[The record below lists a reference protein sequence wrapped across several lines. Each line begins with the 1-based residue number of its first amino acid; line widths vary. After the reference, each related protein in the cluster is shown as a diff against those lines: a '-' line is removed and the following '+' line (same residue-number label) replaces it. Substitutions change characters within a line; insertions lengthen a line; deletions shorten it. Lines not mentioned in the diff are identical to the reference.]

1 MDSRKRIIAAFA
13 LFVTVFLI
21 GVAGFKVIGGAEWS
35 LLDAVYMTVIT
46 VGTVGYG
53 ETHDLGGNPA
63 ARVFTAAYIILSL
76 GTIAFAV
83 TSITAFVVEGE
94 LKRMLGRRKMEK
106 DIARLE
112 GHDIVCGADE
122 TAQTIIQELLTTKRD
137 FVVVDADRARLDRLA
152 AAAPFLFVEGDPA
165 DDEVLKKAGIERA
178 RGILLSLPT
187 DEANL
192 FVTVTAR
199 QLNPSVRIV
208 AKGID
213 VKSHEKMVRA
223 GADYAVSP
231 TFIGGMRMVSQLVR
245 PAAVTFLDMM
255 LREGQGLPRRR
266 GRGRAGVGPGRQVR
280 GRVGRQ
286 GQEGVA
292 PRRRQARGRSGLS
305 LQPAGRRR
313 SPGERRPGLHHHAR
327 SPQGARSAGRPR
339 LGPPAAFTPSSDP
352 PFYSMMGR
360 PQPRQE

>member
-83 TSITAFVVEGE
+83 TSITAFIVEGE

-112 GHDIVCGADE
+112 GHDIVCGSDE

-199 QLNPSVRIV
+199 QLNPRVRIV

-231 TFIGGMRMVSQLVR
+231 TFIGGMRMVSQLIR

-255 LREGQGLPRRR
+255 LRERDKAFRVDEVE
-266 GRGRAGVGPGRQVR
+266 VGPGSALAGTTVAASGVR
-280 GRVGRQ
+280 DKRESLLVAVKR
-286 GQEGVA
+286 EGGPGYLFNPPDDAVLRERDVLVFITT
-292 PRRRQARGRSGLS
+292 PGSRKELEGL
-305 LQPAGRRR
+305 AGR
-313 SPGERRPGLHHHAR
+313 G
-327 SPQGARSAGRPR
+327 
-339 LGPPAAFTPSSDP
+339 
-352 PFYSMMGR
+352 
-360 PQPRQE
+360 

>member
-1 MDSRKRIIAAFA
+1 MNSRKRIIVSFV
-13 LFVTVFLI
+13 LFITVFLI
-21 GVAGFKVIGGAEWS
+21 GVAGFKTIGGSEWS

-53 ETHDLGGNPA
+53 ETHDLGANPT

-94 LKRMLGRRKMEK
+94 LKRMLGRRKMDK

-122 TAQTIIQELLTTKRD
+122 TAQTIIQELIATRRD
-137 FVVVDADRARLDRLA
+137 FVVVEPDRARIDKLA
-152 AAAPFLFVEGDPA
+152 TAMPFLYVEGDPA
-165 DDEVLKKAGIERA
+165 DDEVLKKAGIARA

-199 QLNPSVRIV
+199 QLNPRIRIV

-231 TFIGGMRMVSQLVR
+231 TFIGGMRMVSQMIR

-255 LREGQGLPRRR
+255 LREKDQAFRVDEVT
-266 GRGRAGVGPGRQVR
+266 VGPGSALAGKALAETPVR
-280 GRVGRQ
+280 EKRESLLVAVKR
-286 GQEGVA
+286 EGGPGYVFN
-292 PRRRQARGRSGLS
+292 PPGETVLREKDVLVFITTPESRKELED
-305 LQPAGRRR
+305 LAGR
-313 SPGERRPGLHHHAR
+313 G
-327 SPQGARSAGRPR
+327 
-339 LGPPAAFTPSSDP
+339 
-352 PFYSMMGR
+352 
-360 PQPRQE
+360 

>member
-1 MDSRKRIIAAFA
+1 MDSRKRLYVSLV
-13 LFVTVFLI
+13 LFLSVFLI
-21 GVAGFKVIGGAEWS
+21 GVAGFKAIGGPEWS

-53 ETHDLGGNPA
+53 ETHDLGANPA
-63 ARVFTAAYIILSL
+63 GRVFTAVYIILSL

-94 LKRMLGRRKMEK
+94 LKRMLGRRRMEK
-106 DIARLE
+106 DISRLE

-122 TAQTIIQELLTTKRD
+122 TAQTIIQELLATKRD
-137 FVVVDADRARLDRLA
+137 FVVVDPDRARLDKLA
-152 AAAPFLFVEGDPA
+152 ATAPFLFVEGDPA
-165 DDEVLKKAGIERA
+165 DDDVLRKAGIEKA
-178 RGILLSLPT
+178 RGVLLSLPT

-199 QLNPSVRIV
+199 QLNPRVRIV

-231 TFIGGMRMVSQLVR
+231 TFIGGMRMVSQMIR

-255 LREGQGLPRRR
+255 LRERD
-266 GRGRAGVGPGRQVR
+266 RAYRVDEVTVEPGSPLAGKPLSATAVREKRDALLVAVKREGGPGYVFNPPDDTVLRERDVLVFITTPESR
-280 GRVGRQ
+280 KDL
-286 GQEGVA
+286 EA
-292 PRRRQARGRSGLS
+292 LTARG
-305 LQPAGRRR
+305 
-313 SPGERRPGLHHHAR
+313 
-327 SPQGARSAGRPR
+327 
-339 LGPPAAFTPSSDP
+339 
-352 PFYSMMGR
+352 
-360 PQPRQE
+360 

>member
-1 MDSRKRIIAAFA
+1 MTSRKRIYVSLA
-13 LFVTVFLI
+13 LFLTVFLI
-21 GVAGFKVIGGAEWS
+21 GVAGFKTIGGSEWS

-63 ARVFTAAYIILSL
+63 ARVFAAAFIILSL

-83 TSITAFVVEGE
+83 SSITAFVVEGE

-106 DIARLE
+106 DIRRLE
-112 GHDIVCGADE
+112 GHDIVCGTDE
-122 TAQTIIQELLTTKRD
+122 TAQTIIQELLVTKRD
-137 FVVVDADRARLDRLA
+137 FVVVDADRAKLDKLA
-152 AAAPFLFVEGDPA
+152 ATAPFLFVEGDPA

-178 RGILLSLPT
+178 RGLLLSLPT

-192 FVTVTAR
+192 FVTITAR
-199 QLNPSVRIV
+199 QLNPVIRIV

-213 VKSHEKMVRA
+213 VKSHDKMVRA

-255 LREGQGLPRRR
+255 LRERDKAFRVEEVE
-266 GRGRAGVGPGRQVR
+266 VGPGSSLAGKPLSATAIR
-280 GRVGRQ
+280 GKRGALLVAVKP
-286 GQEGVA
+286 EGGPGYAFNPPGDTILREKDVLVFITTPDSRKEIESLA
-292 PRRRQARGRSGLS
+292 ARR
-305 LQPAGRRR
+305 
-313 SPGERRPGLHHHAR
+313 
-327 SPQGARSAGRPR
+327 
-339 LGPPAAFTPSSDP
+339 
-352 PFYSMMGR
+352 
-360 PQPRQE
+360 

>member
-1 MDSRKRIIAAFA
+1 MDSRKRLYASLV
-13 LFVTVFLI
+13 LFLSVFLI
-21 GVAGFKVIGGAEWS
+21 GVVGFKAIGGPEWS

-53 ETHDLGGNPA
+53 ETHDLGANPA
-63 ARVFTAAYIILSL
+63 GRVFTAAYIILSL

-94 LKRMLGRRKMEK
+94 LKRMLGRRRMEK
-106 DIARLE
+106 DISRLE

-122 TAQTIIQELLTTKRD
+122 TAQTIIQELLATRRD
-137 FVVVDADRARLDRLA
+137 FVVVDPDRARLDKLA

-165 DDEVLKKAGIERA
+165 DDDVLRKAGIEKA
-178 RGILLSLPT
+178 RGVLLSLPT

-199 QLNPSVRIV
+199 QLNPRVRIV

-213 VKSHEKMVRA
+213 IKSHEKMVRA

-231 TFIGGMRMVSQLVR
+231 TFIGGMRMVSQMIR

-255 LREGQGLPRRR
+255 LRERD
-266 GRGRAGVGPGRQVR
+266 RAYRVDEVAIEPGSPLAGKPLSATAVREKRDALLVAVKREGGPGYVFNPPGDTVLRERDVLVFITTPESR
-280 GRVGRQ
+280 KDL
-286 GQEGVA
+286 EA
-292 PRRRQARGRSGLS
+292 LTARG
-305 LQPAGRRR
+305 
-313 SPGERRPGLHHHAR
+313 
-327 SPQGARSAGRPR
+327 
-339 LGPPAAFTPSSDP
+339 
-352 PFYSMMGR
+352 
-360 PQPRQE
+360 

>member
-1 MDSRKRIIAAFA
+1 MDSRKRLYVA
-13 LFVTVFLI
+13 LVLFLSVFVI
-21 GVAGFKVIGGAEWS
+21 GVAGFKAIGGPEWS

-53 ETHDLGGNPA
+53 ETHDLGANPA
-63 ARVFTAAYIILSL
+63 GRVFTAAYIILSL

-94 LKRMLGRRKMEK
+94 LKRMLGRRRMEK
-106 DIARLE
+106 DISRLE

-122 TAQTIIQELLTTKRD
+122 TAQTIIQELLATRRD
-137 FVVVDADRARLDRLA
+137 FVVVDPDRARLDKLA
-152 AAAPFLFVEGDPA
+152 ATAPFLFVEGDPA
-165 DDEVLKKAGIERA
+165 DDDVLRKAGIEKA
-178 RGILLSLPT
+178 RGVLLSLPT

-199 QLNPSVRIV
+199 QLNPRVRIV

-231 TFIGGMRMVSQLVR
+231 TFIGGMRMVSQMVR

-255 LREGQGLPRRR
+255 LRERD
-266 GRGRAGVGPGRQVR
+266 RAYRVDEVTVEPGSPLAGKPLSATAVREKRDALLVAVKREGGPGYVFNPPGDTVLRERDVLVFITTPESR
-280 GRVGRQ
+280 KDL
-286 GQEGVA
+286 ETLT
-292 PRRRQARGRSGLS
+292 ARG
-305 LQPAGRRR
+305 
-313 SPGERRPGLHHHAR
+313 
-327 SPQGARSAGRPR
+327 
-339 LGPPAAFTPSSDP
+339 
-352 PFYSMMGR
+352 
-360 PQPRQE
+360 

>member
-1 MDSRKRIIAAFA
+1 MDSRKRIIVSFV

-21 GVAGFKVIGGAEWS
+21 GVAGFKTIGGAEWS
-35 LLDAVYMTVIT
+35 FLDAVYMTVIT

-53 ETHDLGGNPA
+53 ETHDLGANPA

-94 LKRMLGRRKMEK
+94 LKRILGRRKMEK
-106 DIARLE
+106 EISRLE

-137 FVVVDADRARLDRLA
+137 FVVVEPDRARIDKLA
-152 AAAPFLFVEGDPA
+152 AAKPFLFVEGDPA
-165 DDEVLKKAGIERA
+165 DDDVLKKAGIERA

-199 QLNPSVRIV
+199 QLNPRIRIV

-255 LREGQGLPRRR
+255 LRERDKAFRVDEVTVEPGSPLAGKSLAGTPVREKRESLLVAVKREGGPGYVFNPPGDTVLREKDVLVFITTPEGRKELEGLA
-266 GRGRAGVGPGRQVR
+266 GRG
-280 GRVGRQ
+280 
-286 GQEGVA
+286 
-292 PRRRQARGRSGLS
+292 
-305 LQPAGRRR
+305 
-313 SPGERRPGLHHHAR
+313 
-327 SPQGARSAGRPR
+327 
-339 LGPPAAFTPSSDP
+339 
-352 PFYSMMGR
+352 
-360 PQPRQE
+360 

>member
-1 MDSRKRIIAAFA
+1 MDSRKRLYASLV
-13 LFVTVFLI
+13 LFLSVFLI
-21 GVAGFKVIGGAEWS
+21 GVVGFKAIGGPEWS

-53 ETHDLGGNPA
+53 ETHDLGANPA
-63 ARVFTAAYIILSL
+63 GRVFTAAYIILSL

-94 LKRMLGRRKMEK
+94 LKRMLGRRRMEK
-106 DIARLE
+106 DISRLE

-122 TAQTIIQELLTTKRD
+122 TAQTIIQELLATRRD
-137 FVVVDADRARLDRLA
+137 FVVVDPDRARLDKLA

-165 DDEVLKKAGIERA
+165 DDDVLRKAGIEKA
-178 RGILLSLPT
+178 RGVLLSLPT

-199 QLNPSVRIV
+199 QLNPRVRIV

-231 TFIGGMRMVSQLVR
+231 TFIGGMRMVSQMIR

-255 LREGQGLPRRR
+255 LRERD
-266 GRGRAGVGPGRQVR
+266 RAYRVDEVTVEPGSPLAGKPLSATAVRENRDALLVAVKREGGPGYVFNPPGDTVLRERDVLVFITTPESR
-280 GRVGRQ
+280 KDL
-286 GQEGVA
+286 EA
-292 PRRRQARGRSGLS
+292 LTARG
-305 LQPAGRRR
+305 
-313 SPGERRPGLHHHAR
+313 
-327 SPQGARSAGRPR
+327 
-339 LGPPAAFTPSSDP
+339 
-352 PFYSMMGR
+352 
-360 PQPRQE
+360 

>member
-1 MDSRKRIIAAFA
+1 MDSRKRIFISLGLFA
-13 LFVTVFLI
+13 TVFVI
-21 GVAGFKVIGGAEWS
+21 GVAGFKMIGGAEWS

-53 ETHDLGGNPA
+53 ETHDLGANPA
-63 ARVFTAAYIILSL
+63 ARVFAAAYIILSL

-94 LKRMLGRRKMEK
+94 LKRILGRRKMEK
-106 DIARLE
+106 EIARLK

-122 TAQTIIQELLTTKRD
+122 TAHTIIQELITTKRD
-137 FVVVDADRARLDRLA
+137 FVVVEPDRTKIDKLA
-152 AAAPFLFVEGDPA
+152 AAATFLFVEGDPA

-199 QLNPSVRIV
+199 QLNPQIRIV
-208 AKGID
+208 TKGID

-231 TFIGGMRMVSQLVR
+231 TFIGGMRMVSQMVR

-255 LREGQGLPRRR
+255 LRERGKAFRVDEVSVEPGSPLAGKTLAETTIREKREALLVAVKREGGPGYIFNPPADTVLREKDVLVFITTPESRKELEGLA
-266 GRGRAGVGPGRQVR
+266 GRG
-280 GRVGRQ
+280 
-286 GQEGVA
+286 
-292 PRRRQARGRSGLS
+292 
-305 LQPAGRRR
+305 
-313 SPGERRPGLHHHAR
+313 
-327 SPQGARSAGRPR
+327 
-339 LGPPAAFTPSSDP
+339 
-352 PFYSMMGR
+352 
-360 PQPRQE
+360 

>member
-1 MDSRKRIIAAFA
+1 MDSRKRIFISLG

-21 GVAGFKVIGGAEWS
+21 GVAGFKTIGGAEWS

-63 ARVFTAAYIILSL
+63 ARVFAAAYIILSL

-94 LKRMLGRRKMEK
+94 LKRILGRRKMEK
-106 DIARLE
+106 DIGRLK

-122 TAQTIIQELLTTKRD
+122 TAQTIIRELITTKRD
-137 FVVVDADRARLDRLA
+137 FVVVEPDRAKIDKA
-152 AAAPFLFVEGDPA
+152 AAAATFLFVEGDPA

-199 QLNPSVRIV
+199 QLNPQIRIV

-213 VKSHEKMVRA
+213 
-223 GADYAVSP
+223 
-231 TFIGGMRMVSQLVR
+231 
-245 PAAVTFLDMM
+245 
-255 LREGQGLPRRR
+255 
-266 GRGRAGVGPGRQVR
+266 
-280 GRVGRQ
+280 
-286 GQEGVA
+286 
-292 PRRRQARGRSGLS
+292 
-305 LQPAGRRR
+305 
-313 SPGERRPGLHHHAR
+313 
-327 SPQGARSAGRPR
+327 
-339 LGPPAAFTPSSDP
+339 
-352 PFYSMMGR
+352 
-360 PQPRQE
+360 

>member
-21 GVAGFKVIGGAEWS
+21 GVAGFKVIGGADWS

-199 QLNPSVRIV
+199 QLNPRVRIV

-231 TFIGGMRMVSQLVR
+231 TFIGGMRMVSQMVR

-255 LREGQGLPRRR
+255 LRERDKAFRVDEVE
-266 GRGRAGVGPGRQVR
+266 VGPGSALAGKSVGASGVR
-280 GRVGRQ
+280 DKRESLLVAVKR
-286 GQEGVA
+286 EGGPGYLFNPPDDAVLREKDVLVFITT
-292 PRRRQARGRSGLS
+292 PDSRKELEARACRG
-305 LQPAGRRR
+305 
-313 SPGERRPGLHHHAR
+313 
-327 SPQGARSAGRPR
+327 
-339 LGPPAAFTPSSDP
+339 
-352 PFYSMMGR
+352 
-360 PQPRQE
+360 

>member
-1 MDSRKRIIAAFA
+1 MDSRKRIIVSFV
-13 LFVTVFLI
+13 LFLTVFLI
-21 GVAGFKVIGGAEWS
+21 GVAGFKTIGGSEWS

-94 LKRMLGRRKMEK
+94 LKRMLGRRRMEK
-106 DIARLE
+106 DISRLE

-122 TAQTIIQELLTTKRD
+122 TAQTIIRELLATKRD
-137 FVVVDADRARLDRLA
+137 FVVVDPDRARLDKLSA
-152 AAAPFLFVEGDPA
+152 TAPFLFVEGDPA
-165 DDEVLKKAGIERA
+165 DDEVLRKAGIEKA
-178 RGILLSLPT
+178 RGVLLSLPT

-199 QLNPSVRIV
+199 QLNPRVRIV
-208 AKGID
+208 AKGND

-231 TFIGGMRMVSQLVR
+231 TFIGGMRMVSQMIR

-255 LREGQGLPRRR
+255 LRERD
-266 GRGRAGVGPGRQVR
+266 RAYRVDEVAVGPGSPLAGKPLSATGVR
-280 GRVGRQ
+280 EKRDALLVAVKR
-286 GQEGVA
+286 EGGPGYVFN
-292 PRRRQARGRSGLS
+292 PPGDTVLREGDVLVFITTPESRKDLEELTARG
-305 LQPAGRRR
+305 
-313 SPGERRPGLHHHAR
+313 
-327 SPQGARSAGRPR
+327 
-339 LGPPAAFTPSSDP
+339 
-352 PFYSMMGR
+352 
-360 PQPRQE
+360 

>member
-1 MDSRKRIIAAFA
+1 MDSRKRIYVSLV
-13 LFVTVFLI
+13 LFLTVFLI
-21 GVAGFKVIGGAEWS
+21 GVAGFKTIGGAEWS

-63 ARVFTAAYIILSL
+63 ARVFAAAYIILSL

-106 DIARLE
+106 DISRLE

-137 FVVVDADRARLDRLA
+137 FVVVDADRAKLDKLA

-199 QLNPSVRIV
+199 QLNPRVRIV

-231 TFIGGMRMVSQLVR
+231 AFIGGMRMVSQLVR

-255 LREGQGLPRRR
+255 LRKRDKAFRVDEVE
-266 GRGRAGVGPGRQVR
+266 VGPG
-280 GRVGRQ
+280 
-286 GQEGVA
+286 
-292 PRRRQARGRSGLS
+292 
-305 LQPAGRRR
+305 
-313 SPGERRPGLHHHAR
+313 SPL
-327 SPQGARSAGRPR
+327 AGRPLSTTEVR
-339 LGPPAAFTPSSDP
+339 EKRDALLVAVKREGGPGYVFNPPGDTVLRERDVLVFITTPESRKDLEALTAR
-352 PFYSMMGR
+352 G
-360 PQPRQE
+360 

>member
-1 MDSRKRIIAAFA
+1 MNSRKRIIVSFV
-13 LFVTVFLI
+13 LFITVFLI
-21 GVAGFKVIGGAEWS
+21 GVAGFKTIGGAEWS

-94 LKRMLGRRKMEK
+94 LKRMLGRRKMDK

-122 TAQTIIQELLTTKRD
+122 TAQTIIQELITTKRD
-137 FVVVDADRARLDRLA
+137 FVVVEPDRARIDKLA
-152 AAAPFLFVEGDPA
+152 TAMPFLYVEGDPA
-165 DDEVLKKAGIERA
+165 DDEVLKKAGIARA

-199 QLNPSVRIV
+199 QLNPRIRIV

-231 TFIGGMRMVSQLVR
+231 TFIGGMRMVSQMIR

-255 LREGQGLPRRR
+255 LREKDQAFRVDEVT
-266 GRGRAGVGPGRQVR
+266 VGPGSALAGKALAETPVR
-280 GRVGRQ
+280 EKRESLLVAVKR
-286 GQEGVA
+286 EGGPGYVFN
-292 PRRRQARGRSGLS
+292 PPGETVLREKDILVFITTPGSRKELED
-305 LQPAGRRR
+305 LAGR
-313 SPGERRPGLHHHAR
+313 G
-327 SPQGARSAGRPR
+327 
-339 LGPPAAFTPSSDP
+339 
-352 PFYSMMGR
+352 
-360 PQPRQE
+360 

>member
-1 MDSRKRIIAAFA
+1 MVSRKRIFISLG
-13 LFVTVFLI
+13 LFITVFLI
-21 GVAGFKVIGGAEWS
+21 GVAGFKTIGGAEWS

-63 ARVFTAAYIILSL
+63 ARVFAAAYIILSL

-94 LKRMLGRRKMEK
+94 LKRILGRRKMEK
-106 DIARLE
+106 DIGRLK

-122 TAQTIIQELLTTKRD
+122 TAQTIIRELITTKRD
-137 FVVVDADRARLDRLA
+137 FVVVEPDRAKIDKA
-152 AAAPFLFVEGDPA
+152 AATFLFVEGDPA

-199 QLNPSVRIV
+199 QLNPQIRIV

-213 VKSHEKMVRA
+213 VKSHDKMVRA

-231 TFIGGMRMVSQLVR
+231 TFIGGMRMVSQMVR

-255 LREGQGLPRRR
+255 LRERGKAFRVDEVTIEPGSPLDGKTLAETTIREKREALLVAVKREGGPAYIFNPPSDTVLREKDILVFITTPESRKELEGLA
-266 GRGRAGVGPGRQVR
+266 GRG
-280 GRVGRQ
+280 
-286 GQEGVA
+286 
-292 PRRRQARGRSGLS
+292 
-305 LQPAGRRR
+305 
-313 SPGERRPGLHHHAR
+313 
-327 SPQGARSAGRPR
+327 
-339 LGPPAAFTPSSDP
+339 
-352 PFYSMMGR
+352 
-360 PQPRQE
+360 

>member
-1 MDSRKRIIAAFA
+1 VDSRKRIYISLG

-21 GVAGFKVIGGAEWS
+21 GVAGFKMIGGPEWS

-53 ETHDLGGNPA
+53 ETHDLGANPA

-94 LKRMLGRRKMEK
+94 LKRILGRRKMEK
-106 DIARLE
+106 DIGRLK

-122 TAQTIIQELLTTKRD
+122 TAQTIIHELLTTKRD
-137 FVVVDADRARLDRLA
+137 FVVVEPDRARIDKAA

-165 DDEVLKKAGIERA
+165 DDDVLKKAGIERA

-199 QLNPSVRIV
+199 QLNPQIRIV
-208 AKGID
+208 TKGID

-231 TFIGGMRMVSQLVR
+231 TFIGGMRMVSQMVR

-255 LREGQGLPRRR
+255 LRERDKAFRVDEVTVEPGSPLAGKSLAASMVREKREALLVAVKRDGGPGYLFNPPADTVLREKDVLVFITTPESRKELEGLA
-266 GRGRAGVGPGRQVR
+266 GRG
-280 GRVGRQ
+280 
-286 GQEGVA
+286 
-292 PRRRQARGRSGLS
+292 
-305 LQPAGRRR
+305 
-313 SPGERRPGLHHHAR
+313 
-327 SPQGARSAGRPR
+327 
-339 LGPPAAFTPSSDP
+339 
-352 PFYSMMGR
+352 
-360 PQPRQE
+360 

>member
-1 MDSRKRIIAAFA
+1 MDSRKRLYVSLV
-13 LFVTVFLI
+13 LFLSVFLI
-21 GVAGFKVIGGAEWS
+21 GVAGFKAIGGPEWS

-53 ETHDLGGNPA
+53 ETHDLGANPA
-63 ARVFTAAYIILSL
+63 GRVFTAAFIILSL

-94 LKRMLGRRKMEK
+94 LKRMLGRRRMEK
-106 DIARLE
+106 DISRLE

-122 TAQTIIQELLTTKRD
+122 TAQTIIQELLATRRD
-137 FVVVDADRARLDRLA
+137 FVVVDPDRARLDKLA

-165 DDEVLKKAGIERA
+165 DDDVLRKAGIEKA
-178 RGILLSLPT
+178 RGVLLSLPT

-199 QLNPSVRIV
+199 QLNPRVRIV

-231 TFIGGMRMVSQLVR
+231 TFIGGMRMVSQMIR

-255 LREGQGLPRRR
+255 LRERD
-266 GRGRAGVGPGRQVR
+266 RAYRVDEVTVEPGSPLAGKPLSATAVREKRDALLVAVKREGGPGYVFNPPGDTVLRERDVLVFITTPESR
-280 GRVGRQ
+280 KDL
-286 GQEGVA
+286 EA
-292 PRRRQARGRSGLS
+292 LTARG
-305 LQPAGRRR
+305 
-313 SPGERRPGLHHHAR
+313 
-327 SPQGARSAGRPR
+327 
-339 LGPPAAFTPSSDP
+339 
-352 PFYSMMGR
+352 
-360 PQPRQE
+360 

>member
-1 MDSRKRIIAAFA
+1 MNSRKRIIVSLA
-13 LFVTVFLI
+13 LFVTVFFI
-21 GVAGFKVIGGAEWS
+21 GVAGFKTIGGPGWS

-53 ETHDLGGNPA
+53 ETHDLAANPA
-63 ARVFTAAYIILSL
+63 ARIFTAAYIILSL

-94 LKRMLGRRKMEK
+94 LKRILGRRKMEK
-106 DIARLE
+106 DIGRLK

-122 TAQTIIQELLTTKRD
+122 TARTIIQELIATKRD
-137 FVVVDADRARLDRLA
+137 FVVVEPDRAKIDKLTA
-152 AAAPFLFVEGDPA
+152 AASFPFVEGEPE

-199 QLNPSVRIV
+199 QLNPRIRIV

-213 VKSHEKMVRA
+213 VKSHEKMIRA

-255 LREGQGLPRRR
+255 LRERDKVFRVDDVTVEAGSSLAGKALAETPVREKRESLLVAVRRE
-266 GRGRAGVGPGRQVR
+266 GGPGYLFNPPGDTVLRAKDVLVFITTPDSR
-280 GRVGRQ
+280 KEL
-286 GQEGVA
+286 EG
-292 PRRRQARGRSGLS
+292 L
-305 LQPAGRRR
+305 AG
-313 SPGERRPGLHHHAR
+313 PG
-327 SPQGARSAGRPR
+327 
-339 LGPPAAFTPSSDP
+339 
-352 PFYSMMGR
+352 
-360 PQPRQE
+360 

>member
-1 MDSRKRIIAAFA
+1 MDSRKRIIVAFV

-63 ARVFTAAYIILSL
+63 ARVFTAAYIVLSL

-122 TAQTIIQELLTTKRD
+122 TAQTIIQELVTTKRD
-137 FVVVDADRARLDRLA
+137 FVVVDPDRARLDKLA
-152 AAAPFLFVEGDPA
+152 AAASFPFIEGDPA
-165 DDEVLKKAGIERA
+165 DDEVLKRAGIERA

-199 QLNPSVRIV
+199 QLNPRVRIV

-231 TFIGGMRMVSQLVR
+231 TFIGGMRMVSQMVR

-255 LREGQGLPRRR
+255 LRERGKAFRVDEVTVEPGSALAGKTLDASGVRDKRESLLVAVKREGGPGYLFNPPDDTVIREKDVLVFITTPESRKELEGLA
-266 GRGRAGVGPGRQVR
+266 GRG
-280 GRVGRQ
+280 
-286 GQEGVA
+286 
-292 PRRRQARGRSGLS
+292 
-305 LQPAGRRR
+305 
-313 SPGERRPGLHHHAR
+313 
-327 SPQGARSAGRPR
+327 
-339 LGPPAAFTPSSDP
+339 
-352 PFYSMMGR
+352 
-360 PQPRQE
+360 

>member
-1 MDSRKRIIAAFA
+1 MDSRKRLYASLV
-13 LFVTVFLI
+13 LFLSVFLI
-21 GVAGFKVIGGAEWS
+21 GVAGFKAIGGPEWS

-53 ETHDLGGNPA
+53 ETHDLGANPA
-63 ARVFTAAYIILSL
+63 GRVFTAAYIILSL

-94 LKRMLGRRKMEK
+94 LKRMLGRRRMEK
-106 DIARLE
+106 DISRLE

-122 TAQTIIQELLTTKRD
+122 TAQTIIQELLATRRD
-137 FVVVDADRARLDRLA
+137 FVVVDPDRARLDKLA

-165 DDEVLKKAGIERA
+165 DDDVLRKAGIEKA
-178 RGILLSLPT
+178 RGVLLSLPT

-199 QLNPSVRIV
+199 QLNPRVRIV

-231 TFIGGMRMVSQLVR
+231 TFIGGMRMVSQMIR

-255 LREGQGLPRRR
+255 LRERD
-266 GRGRAGVGPGRQVR
+266 RAYRVDEVTVEPGSPLAGKPLSATAVREKRDALLVAVKREGGPGYVFNPPGDTVLRERDVLVFITTPESR
-280 GRVGRQ
+280 KDL
-286 GQEGVA
+286 EA
-292 PRRRQARGRSGLS
+292 LTARG
-305 LQPAGRRR
+305 
-313 SPGERRPGLHHHAR
+313 
-327 SPQGARSAGRPR
+327 
-339 LGPPAAFTPSSDP
+339 
-352 PFYSMMGR
+352 
-360 PQPRQE
+360 

>member
-1 MDSRKRIIAAFA
+1 MDSRKRLYASLV
-13 LFVTVFLI
+13 LFLSVFLI
-21 GVAGFKVIGGAEWS
+21 GVVGFKAIGGPEWS

-53 ETHDLGGNPA
+53 ETHDLGANPA
-63 ARVFTAAYIILSL
+63 GRVFTAAYIILSL

-94 LKRMLGRRKMEK
+94 LKRMLGRRRMEK
-106 DIARLE
+106 DISRLE

-122 TAQTIIQELLTTKRD
+122 TAQTIIQELLATRRD
-137 FVVVDADRARLDRLA
+137 FVVVDADRARLDKLA

-165 DDEVLKKAGIERA
+165 DDDVLRKAGIEKA
-178 RGILLSLPT
+178 RGVLLSLPT

-199 QLNPSVRIV
+199 QLNPRVRIV

-213 VKSHEKMVRA
+213 IKSHEKMVRA

-231 TFIGGMRMVSQLVR
+231 TFIGGMRMVSQMIR

-255 LREGQGLPRRR
+255 LRERD
-266 GRGRAGVGPGRQVR
+266 RAYRVDEVTVEPGSPLAGKPLSATAVREKRDALLVAVKREGGPGYVFNPPGDTVLRERDVLVFITTPESR
-280 GRVGRQ
+280 KDL
-286 GQEGVA
+286 EA
-292 PRRRQARGRSGLS
+292 LTARG
-305 LQPAGRRR
+305 
-313 SPGERRPGLHHHAR
+313 
-327 SPQGARSAGRPR
+327 
-339 LGPPAAFTPSSDP
+339 
-352 PFYSMMGR
+352 
-360 PQPRQE
+360 

>member
-1 MDSRKRIIAAFA
+1 MDSRKRIYISLG

-21 GVAGFKVIGGAEWS
+21 GVVGFKTIGGAEWS

-53 ETHDLGGNPA
+53 ETHDLGANPV
-63 ARVFTAAYIILSL
+63 ARVFAAVYIILSL

-94 LKRMLGRRKMEK
+94 LKRILGRRKMEK
-106 DIARLE
+106 DIGRLK

-122 TAQTIIQELLTTKRD
+122 TAQTIIRELLATKRD
-137 FVVVDADRARLDRLA
+137 FVVVEPDRAKIDKA
-152 AAAPFLFVEGDPA
+152 AAAATFLFVEGDPA

-199 QLNPSVRIV
+199 QLNPQIRIV
-208 AKGID
+208 TKGID

-231 TFIGGMRMVSQLVR
+231 TFIGGMRMVSQMVR

-255 LREGQGLPRRR
+255 LRERDKAFRVDEVTVEPGSAL
-266 GRGRAGVGPGRQVR
+266 AGKALAETTIREKRESLLVAVKREGGPGYIFNPPPDTVLREKDILVFITTPESR
-280 GRVGRQ
+280 KEL
-286 GQEGVA
+286 EG
-292 PRRRQARGRSGLS
+292 
-305 LQPAGRRR
+305 
-313 SPGERRPGLHHHAR
+313 
-327 SPQGARSAGRPR
+327 
-339 LGPPAAFTPSSDP
+339 
-352 PFYSMMGR
+352 YSMMGR
-360 PQPRQE
+360 PEPRQE

>member
-1 MDSRKRIIAAFA
+1 MDSRKRIIVSFV

-21 GVAGFKVIGGAEWS
+21 GVAGFKVIGGPEWS

-53 ETHDLGGNPA
+53 ETHDLGANPA

-94 LKRMLGRRKMEK
+94 LKRILGRRKMEK
-106 DIARLE
+106 EIGRLE

-137 FVVVDADRARLDRLA
+137 FVVVDPDRAKLDKIA

-165 DDEVLKKAGIERA
+165 DDEVLQKAGIGRA

-199 QLNPSVRIV
+199 QLNPGIRIV

-213 VKSHEKMVRA
+213 VKSHDKMVRA

-255 LREGQGLPRRR
+255 LRERDKAFRVDEVTVEPGSPLAGKALAETPIREKRESLLVAVKREGGPGYVFNPPDNTVLQAKDVLVFITTPESRKELEGLA
-266 GRGRAGVGPGRQVR
+266 GRG
-280 GRVGRQ
+280 
-286 GQEGVA
+286 
-292 PRRRQARGRSGLS
+292 
-305 LQPAGRRR
+305 
-313 SPGERRPGLHHHAR
+313 
-327 SPQGARSAGRPR
+327 
-339 LGPPAAFTPSSDP
+339 
-352 PFYSMMGR
+352 
-360 PQPRQE
+360 

>member
-1 MDSRKRIIAAFA
+1 MDSRKRIFISLG

-21 GVAGFKVIGGAEWS
+21 GVAGFKTIGGPEWS

-53 ETHDLGGNPA
+53 ETHDLGANPA
-63 ARVFTAAYIILSL
+63 ARVFAAAYIILSL

-94 LKRMLGRRKMEK
+94 LKRILGRRKMEK
-106 DIARLE
+106 EIARLK

-122 TAQTIIQELLTTKRD
+122 TAQTIIRELLTTKRD
-137 FVVVDADRARLDRLA
+137 FVVVEPDRAKIDKAA

-199 QLNPSVRIV
+199 QLNPQIRIV
-208 AKGID
+208 TKGID

-231 TFIGGMRMVSQLVR
+231 TFIGGMRMVSQMVR

-255 LREGQGLPRRR
+255 LRERDKAFR
-266 GRGRAGVGPGRQVR
+266 VDEVEVEPGSPLTGKTLAETTIREKRESLLVAVKR
-280 GRVGRQ
+280 
-286 GQEGVA
+286 EGV
-292 PRRRQARGRSGLS
+292 SGYIFN
-305 LQPAGRRR
+305 
-313 SPGERRPGLHHHAR
+313 
-327 SPQGARSAGRPR
+327 
-339 LGPPAAFTPSSDP
+339 PPADTVLREKDVLVFITTPEGRKELEG
-352 PFYSMMGR
+352 YSMMGR

>member
-1 MDSRKRIIAAFA
+1 MDSRKRIYVSLV
-13 LFVTVFLI
+13 LFLTVFLI
-21 GVAGFKVIGGAEWS
+21 GVAGFKVIGGPEWS

-83 TSITAFVVEGE
+83 SSITAFVVEGE
-94 LKRMLGRRKMEK
+94 LKRILGRRKMEK
-106 DIARLE
+106 DISRLE
-112 GHDIVCGADE
+112 GHDIVCGVDE
-122 TAQTIIQELLTTKRD
+122 TAQTIIQELLATKRD
-137 FVVVDADRARLDRLA
+137 FVVVDPDRAKLDKLA
-152 AAAPFLFVEGDPA
+152 AASPFLFVEGDPA
-165 DDEVLKKAGIERA
+165 DDEVLKKAGIGRA

-199 QLNPSVRIV
+199 QLNPGIRIV

-213 VKSHEKMVRA
+213 VKSHDKMVRA

-255 LREGQGLPRRR
+255 LRERDKAFRVEEVT
-266 GRGRAGVGPGRQVR
+266 VGPGSPLAGKPLAETGVPEERESLLVAVKR
-280 GRVGRQ
+280 EGGPGYVFNPPGDTVLREKDVLVFIATPEGRKEL
-286 GQEGVA
+286 EG
-292 PRRRQARGRSGLS
+292 L
-305 LQPAGRRR
+305 AGR
-313 SPGERRPGLHHHAR
+313 G
-327 SPQGARSAGRPR
+327 
-339 LGPPAAFTPSSDP
+339 
-352 PFYSMMGR
+352 
-360 PQPRQE
+360 

>member
-1 MDSRKRIIAAFA
+1 
-13 LFVTVFLI
+13 VFLI
-21 GVAGFKVIGGAEWS
+21 GVAGFKAIGGPEWS

-53 ETHDLGGNPA
+53 ETHDLGANPA
-63 ARVFTAAYIILSL
+63 GRVFTAAYIILSL

-94 LKRMLGRRKMEK
+94 LKRMLGRRRMEK
-106 DIARLE
+106 DISRLE

-122 TAQTIIQELLTTKRD
+122 TAQTIIQELLATRRD
-137 FVVVDADRARLDRLA
+137 FVVVDPDRARLDKLA
-152 AAAPFLFVEGDPA
+152 ATAPFLFVEGDPA
-165 DDEVLKKAGIERA
+165 DDDVLRKAGIEKA
-178 RGILLSLPT
+178 RGVLLSLPT

-199 QLNPSVRIV
+199 QLNPRVRIV

-231 TFIGGMRMVSQLVR
+231 TFIGGMRMVSQMVR

-255 LREGQGLPRRR
+255 LRERD
-266 GRGRAGVGPGRQVR
+266 RAYRVDEVTVEPGSPLAGKPLSATAVREKRDALLVAVKREGGPGYVFNPPSDTVLRELDVLVFITTPEIR
-280 GRVGRQ
+280 NDL
-286 GQEGVA
+286 ETLS
-292 PRRRQARGRSGLS
+292 ARG
-305 LQPAGRRR
+305 
-313 SPGERRPGLHHHAR
+313 
-327 SPQGARSAGRPR
+327 
-339 LGPPAAFTPSSDP
+339 
-352 PFYSMMGR
+352 
-360 PQPRQE
+360 

>member
-1 MDSRKRIIAAFA
+1 MDSRKRLYASLV
-13 LFVTVFLI
+13 LFLSVFLI
-21 GVAGFKVIGGAEWS
+21 GVVGFKAIGGPEWS

-53 ETHDLGGNPA
+53 ETHDLGANPA
-63 ARVFTAAYIILSL
+63 GRVFTAAYIILSL

-94 LKRMLGRRKMEK
+94 LKRMLGRRRMEK
-106 DIARLE
+106 DISRLE

-122 TAQTIIQELLTTKRD
+122 TAQTIIQELLATRRD
-137 FVVVDADRARLDRLA
+137 FVVVDPDRARLDKLA
-152 AAAPFLFVEGDPA
+152 ATAPFLFVEGDPA
-165 DDEVLKKAGIERA
+165 DDDVLRKAGIEKA
-178 RGILLSLPT
+178 RGVLLSLPT

-199 QLNPSVRIV
+199 QLNPRVRIV

-231 TFIGGMRMVSQLVR
+231 TFIGGMRMVSQMIR

-255 LREGQGLPRRR
+255 LRERD
-266 GRGRAGVGPGRQVR
+266 RAYRVDEVTVEPGSPLAGKPLSATAVREKRDALLVAVKREGGPGYVFNPPGDTVLRERDVLVFITTPESR
-280 GRVGRQ
+280 KDL
-286 GQEGVA
+286 EA
-292 PRRRQARGRSGLS
+292 LTARG
-305 LQPAGRRR
+305 
-313 SPGERRPGLHHHAR
+313 
-327 SPQGARSAGRPR
+327 
-339 LGPPAAFTPSSDP
+339 
-352 PFYSMMGR
+352 
-360 PQPRQE
+360 